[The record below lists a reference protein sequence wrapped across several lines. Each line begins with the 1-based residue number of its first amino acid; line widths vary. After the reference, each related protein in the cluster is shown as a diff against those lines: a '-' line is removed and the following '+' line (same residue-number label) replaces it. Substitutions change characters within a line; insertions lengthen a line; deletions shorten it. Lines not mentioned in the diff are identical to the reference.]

1 MGVWWANGPA
11 GFEASQFQAPTGSQN
26 EGNERGN
33 ETLSS
38 ENGDVAGARMKG
50 SRAVPKTTAMSD
62 TTCRFEGPLDAPE
75 FL

>member
-38 ENGDVAGARMKG
+38 ENGDVAVG
-50 SRAVPKTTAMSD
+50 TYD
-62 TTCRFEGPLDAPE
+62 RFKSSPQDNRHV
-75 FL
+75 